1 METLRQFLNSI
12 SPDEQAAFAE
22 RAGTTVGFLRKAISI
37 NQTLG
42 EGLCIRLELASQG
55 QVRAD
60 SLRPDVPWADFRA
73 ERYAA

>member
-1 METLRQFLNSI
+1 METLRQYLNSI
-12 SPDEQAAFAE
+12 TPDEQSDFAA

-55 QVRAD
+55 QVMAD
-60 SLRPDVPWADFRA
+60 SLRPDVPWAEFRA
-73 ERYAA
+73 SRYP

>member
-1 METLRQFLNSI
+1 MENLRAFLNSLT
-12 SPDEQAAFAE
+12 PDDQAAFAD

-55 QVRAD
+55 QVTAD
-60 SLRPDVPWADFRA
+60 ALRPDVPWADFRA
-73 ERYAA
+73 SRYA